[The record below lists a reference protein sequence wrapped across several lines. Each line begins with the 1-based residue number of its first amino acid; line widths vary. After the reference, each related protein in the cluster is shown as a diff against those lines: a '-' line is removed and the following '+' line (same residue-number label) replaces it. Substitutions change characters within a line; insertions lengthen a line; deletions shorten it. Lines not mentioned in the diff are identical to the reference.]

1 MRINEI
7 AAAGSPKSKMIYHEN
22 PEMLHVNTLE
32 RHSYFIPFAKEQDPF
47 AQREDSECFEMLNGD
62 WNFRYF
68 DSILDLEDDFLSV
81 EVRRRFPYRPT
92 GSYMDMTGHSIRM
105 WHIRLCLIRRLFRT
119 MIRSAFTAGTIL
131 I

>member
-47 AQREDSECFEMLNGD
+47 APSEDSE
-62 WNFRYF
+62 
-68 DSILDLEDDFLSV
+68 
-81 EVRRRFPYRPT
+81 
-92 GSYMDMTGHSIRM
+92 
-105 WHIRLCLIRRLFRT
+105 
-119 MIRSAFTAGTIL
+119 
-131 I
+131 